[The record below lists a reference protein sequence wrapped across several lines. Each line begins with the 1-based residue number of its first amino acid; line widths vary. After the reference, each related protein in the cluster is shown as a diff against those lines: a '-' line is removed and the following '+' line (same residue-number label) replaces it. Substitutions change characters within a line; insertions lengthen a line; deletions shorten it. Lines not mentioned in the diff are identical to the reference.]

1 MFHNHSLHEAAGL
14 PDNCTELEAMRYFR
28 DDYLAKSDEWER
40 MIEEYY
46 EIAPH
51 IIERIKRDEN
61 SDDIFS
67 GIFSEIRKT
76 VSLIKIGNLESAT
89 AQYKGMVHRL
99 NKTLTR
105 RKFGYKKVIIDV

>member
-14 PDNCTELEAMRYFR
+14 PGNCTELKAMRYFR
-28 DDYLAKSDEWER
+28 DDYLAKSDEWKR
-40 MIEEYY
+40 RIEGYY

-51 IIERIKRDEN
+51 LIERIKREES

-67 GIFSEIRKT
+67 GVFCEIIKT

-89 AQYKGMVHRL
+89 AQYNGMVHRL

-105 RKFGYKKVIIDV
+105 RKFGYKKVIKDV